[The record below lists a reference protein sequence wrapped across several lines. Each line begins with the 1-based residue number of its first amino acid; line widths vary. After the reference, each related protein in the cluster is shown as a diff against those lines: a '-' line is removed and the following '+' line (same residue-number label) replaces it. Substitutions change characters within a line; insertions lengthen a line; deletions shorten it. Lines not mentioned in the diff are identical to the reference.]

1 MNFDSGGVVFV
12 KIIKKILAMILA
24 MNLMIGILPINIL
37 EISASSEEQNEEY
50 VETEEQTPSETEE
63 GFDDFTSDGKSE
75 TEDDL
80 GLLLLTMLI
89 FLVRAVLKIQIVFQD
104 KILMKM
110 ASFLKKMEAQK

>member
-50 VETEEQTPSETEE
+50 VETEELRRRKRDLMTLPVME
-63 GFDDFTSDGKSE
+63 KVRRRMN
-75 TEDDL
+75 L

>member
-1 MNFDSGGVVFV
+1 MFV

-75 TEDDL
+75 TEDEIWDY
-80 GLLLLTMLI
+80 
-89 FLVRAVLKIQIVFQD
+89 FF
-104 KILMKM
+104 
-110 ASFLKKMEAQK
+110 